1 MGLRDAWD
9 TITSGINRAK
19 DKPEEAQEGV
29 VSDLLPELSVKTP
42 DSELLELSQSWLK
55 EWEKYEPSIRKK
67 QEECENYWKG
77 KQYSPSN
84 EESRPAVDNI
94 IFESLETFLPRAT
107 KSNPEPVVSSDNT
120 TEGEE
125 YSKGMTTMLAYLA
138 GRNNLRLKIKKMTR
152 FWALYFLGAM
162 KVVYED
168 DEPDVKVLRPQRLI
182 LDPRAC
188 IDEAGFYTGAYIG
201 EYREKEAKDL
211 VEEFPSSAQFVKDLV
226 KDKMKT
232 KIKYVEW
239 WTNEMVFWELKGEI
253 LGKVK
258 NPHWNYAEMTT
269 EVDEFGMAMEV
280 EREGMNHLARPTMP
294 YIFLSVF
301 NIGKQPHDDTS
312 LIWQNL
318 SAQDR
323 INKRLRQLDR
333 NIDNKNGAL
342 VVSGDSFEKVQAEE
356 AGRAMRKGGVIY
368 APRGKAS
375 DAASVI
381 TGGDVPQEA
390 YQDLVD
396 TRQSLRG
403 IFGTTGLTA
412 QGMQQTDTVRG
423 KIIVGAKDDDRITG
437 GITEY
442 LEQVASQV
450 FNWWV
455 QMMYVYYDT
464 DHYAA
469 VLGDEKAHRVAVLNN
484 QDMDRILLVS
494 VKEGS
499 LAPRDLLT
507 KRNEAVDLWGA
518 GALDLVTL
526 LDRLDFPNPRETA
539 KDVVLWQSNP
549 RELLGMDQPQPQV
562 PQQQVQPQEQAAP
575 QTPQDME
582 AQMMSQLQS
591 EVPIQ

>member
-1 MGLRDAWD
+1 MGLRDVWD
-9 TITSGINRAK
+9 TISSSVNRAK
-19 DKPEEAQEGV
+19 DKPEESQEGA
-29 VSDLLPELSVKTP
+29 SSNLLPELSVKMP
-42 DSELLELSQSWLK
+42 DTELLELSSVWLR
-55 EWEKYEPSIRKK
+55 EWEKYEPTIRKM

-77 KQYSPSN
+77 KQYSAN
-84 EESRPAVDNI
+84 DDGRPLVDNI

-120 TEGEE
+120 PEGEQ
-125 YSKGMTTMLAYLA
+125 YSKDMTTMLAYLA
-138 GRNNLRLKIKKMTR
+138 DRSNLRLKIKKMTR

-182 LDPRAC
+182 LDPTAC
-188 IDEAGFYTGAYIG
+188 IDEAGFYTGNYVG

-211 VEEFPSSAQFVKDLV
+211 ADEFESSKQYISDMVQG
-226 KDKMKT
+226 KMKT
-232 KIKYVEW
+232 KIKYIEW
-239 WTNEMVFWELKGEI
+239 WTNEMVFWELKGKI
-253 LGKVK
+253 LGKAK
-258 NPHWNYAEMTT
+258 NPHWNYPEMTT
-269 EVDEFGMAMEV
+269 ETDEFGMSYEV
-280 EREGMNHLARPTMP
+280 EKEGINHLAKPTMP

-323 INKRLRQLDR
+323 INKRLRQLDK

-342 VVSGDSFEKVQAEE
+342 VVSGDSFEKAQAEE
-356 AGRAMRKGGVIY
+356 AGRAMRRGGVIY

-381 TGGDVPQEA
+381 VGGDVPQEA

-403 IFGTTGLTA
+403 VFGTTGLTA
-412 QGMQQTDTVRG
+412 QGMQQTETVRG

-442 LEQVASQV
+442 LEQAADQT
-450 FNWWV
+450 FNWFV

-464 DHYAA
+464 EHYAA
-469 VLGDEKAHRVAVLNN
+469 VLGDEKAQQVAVLSSQN
-484 QDMDRILLVS
+484 MDRILQVS

-539 KDVVLWQSNP
+539 KNVVLWQTNP
-549 RELLGMDQPQPQV
+549 RELLGMDQPAPQPQAQAQAQAQ
-562 PQQQVQPQEQAAP
+562 PAPEQV
-575 QTPQDME
+575 PQDME